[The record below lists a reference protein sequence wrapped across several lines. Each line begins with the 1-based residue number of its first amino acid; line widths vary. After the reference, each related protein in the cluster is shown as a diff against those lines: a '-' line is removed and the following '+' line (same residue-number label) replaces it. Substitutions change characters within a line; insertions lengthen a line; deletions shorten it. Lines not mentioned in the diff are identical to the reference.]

1 MLSLITWG
9 EAMSNEEAVCEECK
23 NHSASHLITDYRQR
37 TYHLC
42 DKCSEIK
49 LEEIEKWF
57 VHLQLSLEGFHE
69 DLQLSRKWVEATDK
83 LHH

>member
-9 EAMSNEEAVCEECK
+9 EAMSNEESVCEECK

-83 LHH
+83 FHH